1 MTTTSAIRPIGI
13 LRIWNEFRLIRC
25 CGSAVQG
32 HRRIPL
38 KRHLRLFLLYFAQYA
53 KVRLAYKADFII
65 AFFSSMAAT
74 VLGFGFVLVLFSK
87 IPKLQDWSF
96 YEILFLY
103 GFSLIPL
110 GIFNVVSWN
119 LYEFGD
125 IYIIQGRFDRILL
138 RPVDTLFQVIFEK
151 FRLESLQEVATGIL
165 VIAICARRLNLSWSI
180 TEFLWFA
187 LMVACG
193 AVVYLSVFLILTSVS
208 FWFEDRVGIVPPV
221 FNMLNFARYPLT
233 IYNVFV
239 QFLLSWIVP
248 FAFASFYPTTHF
260 LGRKAFT
267 SYFHLVPAV
276 AATFLLIAII
286 VWNKGVRNYSSTG
299 S

>member
-1 MTTTSAIRPIGI
+1 M
-13 LRIWNEFRLIRC
+13 
-25 CGSAVQG
+25 
-32 HRRIPL
+32 
-38 KRHLRLFLLYFAQYA
+38 YFAQYA

-110 GIFNVVSWN
+110 GFFNVVSWN

-125 IYIIQGRFDRILL
+125 LYIIQGRFDRILL

-151 FRLESLQEVATGIL
+151 FRLESLQEVATGML
-165 VIAICARRLNLSWSI
+165 VVWICVRHLQLHWGALDY
-180 TEFLWFA
+180 LWFA
-187 LMVACG
+187 LMVTCG
-193 AVVYLSVFLILTSVS
+193 AAIYLSVFLMLTSVS

-239 QFLLSWIVP
+239 QFLLSWIIP
-248 FAFASFYPTTHF
+248 FGFASFYPTTHF
-260 LGRKAFT
+260 LGRQSFT
-267 SYFHLVPAV
+267 PYFHLVPAV
-276 AATFLLIAII
+276 AGTFFMLAVFL
-286 VWNKGVRNYSSTG
+286 WNRGVRNYSSTG

>member
-1 MTTTSAIRPIGI
+1 M
-13 LRIWNEFRLIRC
+13 
-25 CGSAVQG
+25 Q
-32 HRRIPL
+32 
-38 KRHLRLFLLYFAQYA
+38 RHLKLLLLYFAQYA
-53 KVRLAYKADFII
+53 KVRLAYKADFFI

-87 IPKLQDWSF
+87 IPQLQGWSF

-103 GFSLIPL
+103 AFSLVPL
-110 GIFNVVSWN
+110 GFFNVVSWN

-151 FRLESLQEVATGIL
+151 FRIESLQEVVTGLLIIT
-165 VIAICARRLNLSWSI
+165 VCVRRLHLAW
-180 TEFLWFA
+180 TRADYFWFA

-193 AVVYLSVFLILTSVS
+193 AVIYLSVFLILTAVS

-221 FNMLNFARYPLT
+221 FNMLTFGRYPLT
-233 IYNVFV
+233 IYNVFI
-239 QFLLSWIVP
+239 QFMLSWIIP
-248 FAFASFYPTTHF
+248 FGFASFYPTTHF
-260 LGRKAFT
+260 LRRQLFAT
-267 SYFHLVPAV
+267 YFYLVPVV
-276 AATFLLIAII
+276 AAVFFALAVL
-286 VWNKGVRNYSSTG
+286 VWHKGVENYSSTG

>member
-1 MTTTSAIRPIGI
+1 M
-13 LRIWNEFRLIRC
+13 
-25 CGSAVQG
+25 
-32 HRRIPL
+32 
-38 KRHLRLFLLYFAQYA
+38 KRHLKLLLLYFAQYA
-53 KVRLAYKADFII
+53 KVRLAYKADFFI

-87 IPKLQDWSF
+87 IPQLQGWSF

-103 GFSLIPL
+103 AFSLVPL
-110 GIFNVVSWN
+110 GFFNVVSWN

-151 FRLESLQEVATGIL
+151 FRIESLQEVVTGLLIITMC
-165 VIAICARRLNLSWSI
+165 VRRLHLAW
-180 TEFLWFA
+180 TRADYFWFA

-193 AVVYLSVFLILTSVS
+193 AVIYLSVFLILTAVS

-221 FNMLNFARYPLT
+221 FNMLTFGRYPLT
-233 IYNVFV
+233 IYNVFI
-239 QFLLSWIVP
+239 QFMLSWIIP
-248 FAFASFYPTTHF
+248 FGFASFYPTTHF
-260 LGRKAFT
+260 LRRQSFAT
-267 SYFHLVPAV
+267 YFYLVPVV
-276 AATFLLIAII
+276 AAVFFALAVL
-286 VWNKGVRNYSSTG
+286 VWHKGVENYSSTG

>member
-1 MTTTSAIRPIGI
+1 M
-13 LRIWNEFRLIRC
+13 
-25 CGSAVQG
+25 
-32 HRRIPL
+32 
-38 KRHLRLFLLYFAQYA
+38 KRHLRLFVLYFAQYA
-53 KVRLAYKADFII
+53 KVRLAYKADFFI

-87 IPKLQDWSF
+87 IPQLQGWSF

-103 GFSLIPL
+103 AFSLIPL
-110 GIFNVVSWN
+110 GFFNVVSWN

-151 FRLESLQEVATGIL
+151 FRIESLQEVVTGLL
-165 VIAICARRLNLSWSI
+165 VIAICNRRLHLVWPL
-180 TEFLWFA
+180 TDYLWFA

-193 AVVYLSVFLILTSVS
+193 ATIYLSVFLSLTAVS

-221 FNMLNFARYPLT
+221 FNMLTFGRYPLT
-233 IYNVFV
+233 IYNVFI
-239 QFLLSWIVP
+239 QFMLSWIIP
-248 FAFASFYPTTHF
+248 FGFASFYPTTHF
-260 LGRKAFT
+260 LKRDAFA
-267 SYFHLVPAV
+267 SYFHLVPLV
-276 AATFLLIAII
+276 AAGFSTLAVL
-286 VWNKGVRNYSSTG
+286 VWNRGVRNYSSTG